1 MTTILFVED
10 EAPIRDMVR
19 FALARSGMEMLDA
32 ADTREAETLLGT
44 RRPDLILLDWMLP
57 EESGIGL
64 LRRLRRDPQQRDIP
78 VIMLTAM
85 AGEEEKIRGLEVGAD
100 DYVTKPFSPP
110 ELIARI
116 KAVLRRATG
125 ADQQGVLHLGKL
137 TLDPAA
143 HEARCE
149 GSPVALGPTE
159 FRLLGFLLAHPGRV
173 YSRSQL
179 LDYVWPADDARE
191 ERTVDVSIRRLRKAL
206 EPFGM
211 HRHIETV
218 RGAGYRLK
226 PADAGGA

>member
-10 EAPIRDMVR
+10 ESPIRDMVR
-19 FALARSGMEMLDA
+19 FALARSGMEMIDA
-32 ADTREAETLLGT
+32 ADAREAETRLET
-44 RRPDLILLDWMLP
+44 QRPDLILLDWMLP
-57 EESGIGL
+57 EESGISL
-64 LRRLRRDPQQRDIP
+64 LRRLRQDPQKRDIP

-125 ADQQGVLHLGKL
+125 ADQQGRLHLGGL

-143 HEARCE
+143 HEVRWKGE
-149 GSPVALGPTE
+149 PVPLGPTE
-159 FRLLGFLLAHPGRV
+159 YRLLNFLLAHAGRV
-173 YSRSQL
+173 YSRGQL
-179 LDYVWPADDARE
+179 LDYVWPADEARE

-211 HRHIETV
+211 DRHIETV

-226 PADAGGA
+226 SADSGGA